1 MVGDASL
8 RAPLCPGLSAG
19 PGPRSGQEKV
29 GRWSVDSEVD
39 AHTTPN
45 SKRIYSNCMI
55 DDIYFKYTPGT
66 GNVYLFT
73 SLERVLVSVSLRWN
87 HLRLI
92 NIQVTY
98 NIGLL

>member
-1 MVGDASL
+1 
-8 RAPLCPGLSAG
+8 
-19 PGPRSGQEKV
+19 
-29 GRWSVDSEVD
+29 
-39 AHTTPN
+39 
-45 SKRIYSNCMI
+45 MI
-55 DDIYFKYTPGT
+55 DDIYFKSTPGS

>member
-8 RAPLCPGLSAG
+8 RTSLCPGPSAG

-39 AHTTPN
+39 GQKN
-45 SKRIYSNCMI
+45 IFKLMI
-55 DDIYFKYTPGT
+55 DDIYFKSTPGT